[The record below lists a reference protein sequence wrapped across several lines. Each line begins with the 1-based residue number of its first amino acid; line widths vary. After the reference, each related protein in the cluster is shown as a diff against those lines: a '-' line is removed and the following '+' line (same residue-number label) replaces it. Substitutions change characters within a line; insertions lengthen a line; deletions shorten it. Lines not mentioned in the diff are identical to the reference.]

1 MVAEAKTF
9 EMANA
14 KRASPPLFS
23 NSVTHKF
30 WRSFNEMW
38 TVICVVPQNNWK
50 AERAVSTLT
59 TADLH
64 KETGFKI
71 LMCKLDDTFQD

>member
-14 KRASPPLFS
+14 KRAAPPLFS

-38 TVICVVPQNNWK
+38 TVICVVPQNN
-50 AERAVSTLT
+50 
-59 TADLH
+59 
-64 KETGFKI
+64 
-71 LMCKLDDTFQD
+71 

>member
-14 KRASPPLFS
+14 KRAAPPLFS
-23 NSVTHKF
+23 NSVTRKF

-38 TVICVVPQNNWK
+38 TVICFVPQNN
-50 AERAVSTLT
+50 
-59 TADLH
+59 
-64 KETGFKI
+64 
-71 LMCKLDDTFQD
+71 

>member
-14 KRASPPLFS
+14 KRAVPPLFS
-23 NSVTHKF
+23 NGVTHTF
-30 WRSFNEMW
+30 WRNFNEMW
-38 TVICVVPQNNWK
+38 TVTCGVPQNIWK

-64 KETGFKI
+64 KETRLKI
-71 LMCKLDDTFQD
+71 LICKLGDTFQD